1 MWGKWIF
8 HKDIFAFSKY
18 SWKHERAREKEKK
31 KMFNWRQRSSLIHSF
46 SSSLIS
52 IDNFALS
59 FTLPHKQH
67 KFQPQNKAF
76 VCLLFKGTNMSMPFD
91 FNSKRRRRR
100 VRESR
105 VECQISI
112 INLMPIDYSNDS
124 LYMHIVDNRWD

>member
-1 MWGKWIF
+1 MHSVNI
-8 HKDIFAFSKY
+8 
-18 SWKHERAREKEKK
+18 HENTSARERKRRKNVQLAPEI
-31 KMFNWRQRSSLIHSF
+31 FPHSIVLIIPNFHRQLCSF
-46 SSSLIS
+46 FHAPSQTTQI
-52 IDNFALS
+52 
-59 FTLPHKQH
+59 
-67 KFQPQNKAF
+67 QPQNKAF

-124 LYMHIVDNRWD
+124 LYMHIVDNR